1 MAWLGRR
8 TMSEYLFY
16 ATVLLG
22 LYGVYV
28 LLVCKDYNEKEIN
41 K

>member
-1 MAWLGRR
+1 
-8 TMSEYLFY
+8 MSDILLIGV
-16 ATVLLG
+16 TLLG
-22 LYGVYV
+22 VFGMYV

>member
-1 MAWLGRR
+1 MTSDILLIGVA
-8 TMSEYLFY
+8 
-16 ATVLLG
+16 LLG
-22 LYGVYV
+22 VFGMYV

>member
-1 MAWLGRR
+1 
-8 TMSEYLFY
+8 MSDILMIVV
-16 ATVLLG
+16 ALLG
-22 LYGVYV
+22 VFGMYV

>member
-1 MAWLGRR
+1 
-8 TMSEYLFY
+8 MSDILLIGV
-16 ATVLLG
+16 ALLG
-22 LYGVYV
+22 VFSVYV

>member
-1 MAWLGRR
+1 
-8 TMSEYLFY
+8 MSDILLIGV
-16 ATVLLG
+16 ALLG
-22 LYGVYV
+22 VFGMYV

>member
-1 MAWLGRR
+1 MSNFFVASIGILGI
-8 TMSEYLFY
+8 LAVY
-16 ATVLLG
+16 A
-22 LYGVYV
+22 

>member
-1 MAWLGRR
+1 
-8 TMSEYLFY
+8 MSDILLIGV
-16 ATVLLG
+16 ALLG
-22 LYGVYV
+22 VFGVYV

>member
-1 MAWLGRR
+1 
-8 TMSEYLFY
+8 MSMSDILLIGV
-16 ATVLLG
+16 ALLG
-22 LYGVYV
+22 VFGVYV

>member
-1 MAWLGRR
+1 MTSDILLVAV
-8 TMSEYLFY
+8 
-16 ATVLLG
+16 ALLG
-22 LYGVYV
+22 VFGMYV

>member
-1 MAWLGRR
+1 MASDIL
-8 TMSEYLFY
+8 LIVV
-16 ATVLLG
+16 ALLG
-22 LYGVYV
+22 VFGMYV

>member
-1 MAWLGRR
+1 MFDILMIVV
-8 TMSEYLFY
+8 T
-16 ATVLLG
+16 LLG
-22 LYGVYV
+22 VFGVYV

>member
-1 MAWLGRR
+1 
-8 TMSEYLFY
+8 MSMSDILLIGV
-16 ATVLLG
+16 ALLG
-22 LYGVYV
+22 VFGMYV

>member
-1 MAWLGRR
+1 
-8 TMSEYLFY
+8 MSDILLI
-16 ATVLLG
+16 AVTLLG
-22 LYGVYV
+22 VFGMYV

>member
-1 MAWLGRR
+1 MTSDILLIVVA
-8 TMSEYLFY
+8 
-16 ATVLLG
+16 LLG
-22 LYGVYV
+22 VFGMYV

>member
-1 MAWLGRR
+1 
-8 TMSEYLFY
+8 MSDILMVVV
-16 ATVLLG
+16 ALLG
-22 LYGVYV
+22 VFGMYV

>member
-1 MAWLGRR
+1 
-8 TMSEYLFY
+8 MSDILMIGV
-16 ATVLLG
+16 ALLG
-22 LYGVYV
+22 IFGMYV

>member
-1 MAWLGRR
+1 
-8 TMSEYLFY
+8 MSDILMIVV
-16 ATVLLG
+16 TLLG
-22 LYGVYV
+22 VFGVYV